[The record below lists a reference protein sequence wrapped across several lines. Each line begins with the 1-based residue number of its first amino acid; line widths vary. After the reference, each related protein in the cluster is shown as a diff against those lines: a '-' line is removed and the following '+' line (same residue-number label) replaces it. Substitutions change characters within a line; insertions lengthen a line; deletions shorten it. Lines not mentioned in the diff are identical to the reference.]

1 MTLRIAILTDLP
13 GWHGR
18 ELQRALRAF
27 GADSAFASLSDCR
40 LDLEG
45 AQARVRVPGF
55 DAALP
60 DAVFVRSIEA
70 GSFEQVTL
78 RLSILHALRELQV
91 PVYNDA
97 RAIERSVDKAMTTF
111 LLRRHGIPTLPTW
124 VTEQESTARAVVM
137 RESAQRHELV
147 VKPLFGSQ
155 GKGLQRL
162 DAGARLPAPEAV
174 DGVWYLQRFL
184 NSGEGNWH
192 DWRVMV
198 AGGRPVAAML
208 RRGSTWVTNVARG
221 AQVEAVAAEGALAD
235 LAIAATAAVGADYAG
250 VDLMRDADGRFL
262 VLEVNS
268 IPAWRGLQAVT
279 PARIADALAADLVDR
294 VLLGR
299 AGGAER
305 AARAALRQAR

>member
-1 MTLRIAILTDLP
+1 MTLRIAILTDRP

-18 ELQRALRAF
+18 ELQRAFRAL
-27 GADSAFASLSDCR
+27 GVDRTFASLSEVR
-40 LDLEG
+40 FDLEG
-45 AQARVRVPGF
+45 PRAQVQVPGYP
-55 DAALP
+55 AAPP

-78 RLSILHALRELQV
+78 RLSVLHALRDLGV
-91 PVYNDA
+91 HVYNDA

-111 LLRRHGIPTLPTW
+111 LLRRQGVPTLPTW
-124 VTEQESTARAVVM
+124 VTERESAARAVLM

-162 DAGARLPAPEAV
+162 DAGASVPAPDAV
-174 DGVWYLQRFL
+174 KGVWYLQRFL
-184 NSGEGNWH
+184 NSGEGKWH

-208 RRGSTWVTNVARG
+208 RHGRTWVTNVARG
-221 AQVEAVAAEGALAD
+221 AQVEAVAAEGALAE
-235 LAIAATAAVGADYAG
+235 LAIASAGAVGADYAG
-250 VDLMRDADGRFL
+250 VDLMRDIDGRFV

-279 PARIADALAADLVDR
+279 AARIADALAADLVQR
-294 VLLGR
+294 CLKGR
-299 AGGAER
+299 HHDIAEL
-305 AARAALRQAR
+305 AARRRAR

>member
-1 MTLRIAILTDLP
+1 MRMVAMTRVAILTDEP

-18 ELQRALRAF
+18 ELQRALRAL

-40 LDLEG
+40 LELEG
-45 AQARVRVPGF
+45 HDAGVLIPGF
-55 DAALP
+55 EARPP

-78 RLSILHALRELQV
+78 RLSVLHALRELGV

-124 VTEQESTARAVVM
+124 VTERECVARTVLM
-137 RESAQRHELV
+137 REAAQGHELV

-155 GKGLQRL
+155 GKGLRR
-162 DAGARLPAPEAV
+162 AGAAGALPRADESS
-174 DGVWYLQRFL
+174 GVWYLQRFL
-184 NSGEGNWH
+184 DCGEGKWH
-192 DWRVMV
+192 DWRVLV
-198 AGGRPVAAML
+198 AGQRPVAAML
-208 RRGSTWVTNVARG
+208 RRGRSWVTNVARG
-221 AQVEAVAAEGALAD
+221 ARVEAVEPHGEMAT
-235 LAIAATAAVGADYAG
+235 LAIEAAAAVGADYAG
-250 VDLMRDADGRFL
+250 VDLMRDGDGRWL

-279 PARIADALAADLVDR
+279 PARIADALARDLVIRRLEQPR
-294 VLLGR
+294 VRLIPVPSR
-299 AGGAER
+299 
-305 AARAALRQAR
+305 

>member
-1 MTLRIAILTDLP
+1 MTPQVAILTDQP

-18 ELQRALRAF
+18 ELQRAFRVR
-27 GADSAFASLSDCR
+27 GVQTSFASLSDCR

-45 AQARVRVPGF
+45 SQARVHVPGF
-55 DAALP
+55 GTHLP
-60 DAVFVRSIEA
+60 DAIFVRSIEA
-70 GSFEQVTL
+70 GTFEQVTL
-78 RLSILHALRELQV
+78 RLSVLHALQELGV

-124 VTEQESTARAVVM
+124 VTERESVARSILM
-137 RESAQRHELV
+137 REAAQGKELV

-162 DAGARLPAPEAV
+162 AGGAAV
-174 DGVWYLQRFL
+174 PSEEQIHGVWYLQHFL
-184 NSGEGNWH
+184 NCGDGNWH

-208 RRGSTWVTNVARG
+208 RRGRSWVTNVARG
-221 AQVEAVAAEGALAD
+221 ARVEAVDPQGELAR
-235 LAIAATAAVGADYAG
+235 LAVEATTAVGADYAG
-250 VDLMRDADGRFL
+250 VDLMRDAHGRWL

-268 IPAWRGLQAVT
+268 IPAWRGLQAVA
-279 PARIADALAADLVDR
+279 PVRIADALAADLVDR
-294 VLLGR
+294 YLGHTR
-299 AGGAER
+299 SRLAPAQG
-305 AARAALRQAR
+305 